1 MGRLVNGVRTI
12 DNPRPR
18 HIGKL
23 LIFCE
28 GSTEYNYFSYLNQYL
43 IHNVKARYSEIVI
56 EQIEA
61 INTKGNAQ
69 NVFNY
74 AEKYLGDQTNAQK
87 YSLYEK
93 HLVFDCDA
101 PDDIQ
106 SVIKQM
112 RESPNEYVLDY
123 TCLLFETWLLMH
135 MQVLDPKVELK
146 RRKVY
151 SSMRDLLGVPHY
163 NSKVKAAPGTI
174 ASILGAGGNAR
185 IRAAIANAKTIN
197 DFWRN
202 EGLSFEENVKKM
214 NPSTNL
220 DKVVEDIL
228 DEIDSI
234 CK

>member
-28 GSTEYNYFSYLNQYL
+28 GSTEFNYFSYLNNYL
-43 IHNVKARYSEIVI
+43 IHNVKARYSEIII
-56 EQIEA
+56 EQIET

-74 AEKYLGDQTNAQK
+74 AEEYLGDQTNAQK

-101 PDDIQ
+101 PNDIQ
-106 SVIKQM
+106 SVLKQM

-135 MQVLDPKVELK
+135 IQVLDPTVELK
-146 RRKVY
+146 KRTVY
-151 SSMRDLLGVPHY
+151 GYMRDFLEVPQY

-174 ASILGAGGNAR
+174 ASILGTDGNAR
-185 IRAAIANAKTIN
+185 VRAAITNAKTIN
-197 DFWRN
+197 NFWRDK
-202 EGLSFEENVKKM
+202 GLSYDDNVKKM

>member
-12 DNPRPR
+12 ENPRPR

-23 LIFCE
+23 LVFCE
-28 GSTEYNYFSYLNQYL
+28 GSTEYNYFSYLNNYL

-56 EQIEA
+56 EQIET
-61 INTKGNAQ
+61 INTRGNAQ
-69 NVFNY
+69 SVFNY
-74 AEKYLGDQTNAQK
+74 AEEYLGDQTNAQK

-106 SVIKQM
+106 GVIKQM

-135 MQVLDPKVELK
+135 IQVLDPEVELK
-146 RRKVY
+146 KRKVY
-151 SSMRDLLGVPHY
+151 GFMRDFLDVSQY
-163 NSKVKAAPGTI
+163 NSKVKAASGTI
-174 ASILGAGGNAR
+174 ASILGTDGNAR
-185 IRAAIANAKTIN
+185 IRAAITNAKTIN
-197 DFWRN
+197 DFWGDK
-202 EGLSFEENVKKM
+202 GLFYEDNVKKM

-228 DEIDSI
+228 DEIDYV